1 MFVAIIG
8 VYLAV
13 IIGESIYWYNK
24 EKYKEMIVFIIF
36 MVFNMVISI
45 LISFDVDVPNPNEL
59 VYSII
64 KLFKK

>member
-1 MFVAIIG
+1 MFVAILG
-8 VYLAV
+8 VYIAV
-13 IIGESIYWYNK
+13 IVGEGIYWYNK
-24 EKYKEMIVFIIF
+24 KKYKEMIVFIIL

-45 LISFDVDVPNPNEL
+45 LISFDVDVPNPNEI

>member
-1 MFVAIIG
+1 MFVAIFG
-8 VYLAV
+8 VYVAV
-13 IIGESIYWYNK
+13 IIGEGIYWYNK
-24 EKYKEMIVFIIF
+24 KNYKEMIVFIIL

-59 VYSII
+59 VYSFI